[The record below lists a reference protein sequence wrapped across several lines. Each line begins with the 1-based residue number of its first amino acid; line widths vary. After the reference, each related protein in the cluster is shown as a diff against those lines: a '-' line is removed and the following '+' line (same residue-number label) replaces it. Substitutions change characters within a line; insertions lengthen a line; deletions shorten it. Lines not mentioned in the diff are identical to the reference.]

1 MDNLARSIEPGAVRH
16 VVGRVVTLA
25 PVSGS
30 RPTAGDAAT
39 LRVRT
44 AGGTFEARPAASC
57 LLAPR
62 DGDLVELAVADGAG
76 CWILAVLERDGGSP
90 ARIAIE
96 GDLQVAA
103 TGRVTVSSR
112 AGIDL
117 LAEDDVAVRTG
128 RLDVRSVEVR
138 ATFDRLTS
146 LGKLLHQQ
154 IEKVRSVSSTVDL
167 VAERLT
173 QTVERCYRFVGE
185 SDTLRAER
193 MDYEATAALRMH
205 AKNAVVTADSLVKL
219 DGGQIHMG

>member
-30 RPTAGDAAT
+30 RPCADAA

-62 DGDLVELAVADGAG
+62 DGDLVELAVVDGG
-76 CWILAVLERDGGSP
+76 DCYVVAVLERDEAAP
-90 ARIAIE
+90 ARIAID

-103 TGRVTVSSR
+103 SGRVTLSSR

-117 LAEDDVAVRTG
+117 VAEDDVAVRTG

-154 IEKVRSVSSTVDL
+154 IEKVRTVSSTVDL

-193 MDYEATAALRMH
+193 MDYEATEALRMH